1 MKTKYKPGDLVYD
14 PRLYHGRVGMVTK
27 ITTDNTNIEDLWY
40 WVMFFNDPLAI
51 GGNARGYAVSIGD
64 EVLKEYNPETQDEA

>member
-1 MKTKYKPGDLVYD
+1 MKAKFKPGDLVYD
-14 PRLYHGRVGMVTK
+14 PRLYTGRVGMVTK
-27 ITTDNTNIEDLWY
+27 TEDLWY

-64 EVLKEYNPETQDEA
+64 EVLKEYNPEAHDEV

>member
-14 PRLYHGRVGMVTK
+14 PRLYTGRVGMVTK
-27 ITTDNTNIEDLWY
+27 ITTGNTKIEDLWY
-40 WVMFFNDPLAI
+40 WVRFFNDPLAI

-64 EVLKEYNPETQDEA
+64 DVLKEYNPAAHDEV